1 MKQKSYLV
9 TQIEFDFSN
18 STDEVSKDD
27 QKFITDNTL
36 GVWYAFDDE
45 HLLDKVSDTIG
56 FCIKD
61 INFEGNKPHALTA
74 YL

>member
-18 STDEVSKDD
+18 SIDEISKDE

-36 GVWYAFDDE
+36 AGMV
-45 HLLDKVSDTIG
+45 
-56 FCIKD
+56 
-61 INFEGNKPHALTA
+61 NKMNK
-74 YL
+74 